1 MGGRERETERG
12 VFRGPALASWHLTI
26 CQNSPR
32 SPFIARRSGGSLNLC
47 ASADDGRVP
56 HPLLPRPH
64 FPQRHHQRPPP
75 PKDPT
80 ADDRSS
86 SETAESRADRI
97 TSARRALSDLDS
109 CDAFALLARL
119 VKVTGVLPKCTRVSC
134 FLHRKHG
141 PRDFRISRRGKKSR
155 SASSEAEARNLL
167 TRVRE
172 GEREGGKWGIV
183 YSF

>member
-1 MGGRERETERG
+1 MHARAHGTGKREKERKRGERQRERRRERTRARESWEGEKGRESEKGWEGEKERETERG

-26 CQNSPR
+26 CQNSPH

-64 FPQRHHQRPPP
+64 FPRRHRQRPPP

-80 ADDRSS
+80 ADGRSS

-119 VKVTGVLPKCTRVSC
+119 VKVTGAT
-134 FLHRKHG
+134 
-141 PRDFRISRRGKKSR
+141 
-155 SASSEAEARNLL
+155 
-167 TRVRE
+167 
-172 GEREGGKWGIV
+172 
-183 YSF
+183 